1 MFMQKGTK
9 TIVWVGGI
17 AVAAYAV
24 WYMIKNMHVSPR
36 QKSIAIVAEKNY
48 LGFEDAFLKEW
59 SKAVKSGQPEF
70 TYNGKVYI
78 SDGGRAKK

>member
-36 QKSIAIVAEKNY
+36 QKSILNIEEKTY
-48 LGFEDAFLKEW
+48 VGFEDAFLKAW
-59 SKAVKSGQPEF
+59 GNAVKAGSPEF

-78 SDGGRAKK
+78 SEGGRAKK